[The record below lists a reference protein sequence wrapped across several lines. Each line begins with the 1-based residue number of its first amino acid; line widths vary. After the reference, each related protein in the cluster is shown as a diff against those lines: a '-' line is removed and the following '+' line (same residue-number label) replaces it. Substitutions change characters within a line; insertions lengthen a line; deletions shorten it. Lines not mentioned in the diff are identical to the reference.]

1 MVDAFRCQICAADKL
16 EEIPDYGLLPRV
28 TSDAKP
34 WPGGG
39 RLSVCHSCGAI
50 QKLPDQKWREEAAL
64 IYRNYEM
71 YHLSQGS
78 EQLVFADS
86 GAVSPRSQHLVDYVA
101 AQLKCSGAGSL
112 IDIGCGN
119 GEALTNFSRALPDWK
134 LYGTELTDRALPSLQ
149 RLKNFAELYTVSP
162 GEIAERFS
170 LVTMIH
176 SLEHM
181 AEPLPT
187 LRDAAQ
193 LMAEDGTLFV
203 EVPDIETSPFDLLV
217 ADHLMHFSRASLGQ
231 LADRCG
237 LAPTAL
243 ANDMIPKE
251 ITFLARRGG
260 GQGLGG
266 AASSGV
272 EIAHSTVR
280 WLVDLMSQIRELSD
294 KSAIGIFG
302 TSVAGMA
309 VYGAFREHVQFFV
322 DEDSS
327 RIGRTYDGKPVM
339 APKDVPADVPVI
351 MALPPNRA
359 KKAAMRLAST
369 GMRAV
374 CPPPLTAEAMN

>member
-1 MVDAFRCQICAADKL
+1 MGESFHCQICAADSL
-16 EEIPDYGLLPRV
+16 EEIPDYGMLARV

-34 WPGGG
+34 WPNGG

-50 QKLPDQKWREEAAL
+50 QKLPDQKWRDEAAL

-71 YHLSQGS
+71 YHLSQGA

-86 GAVSPRSQHLVDYVA
+86 GAVSPRSQRLVDYVA
-101 AQLKCSGAGSL
+101 AQLKRAEGGKL

-119 GEALTNFSRALPDWK
+119 GDALTNFSRVLPDWK
-134 LYGTELTDRALPSLQ
+134 LYGTELTDRVLPSLQ
-149 RLKNFAELYTVSP
+149 QIKNFAKLYTVSP
-162 GEIAERFS
+162 GEIRERFS

-181 AEPLPT
+181 PEPMTT
-187 LRDAAQ
+187 LRNAAR
-193 LMAEDGTLFV
+193 LMAEDGALFV

-217 ADHLMHFSRASLGQ
+217 ADHLMHFSRTSLGL
-231 LADRCG
+231 LANRCG
-237 LAPTAL
+237 LAPTML
-243 ANDMIPKE
+243 ANDLIPKE
-251 ITFLARRGG
+251 ITLLAQRGG
-260 GQGLGG
+260 GQRLEG
-266 AASSGV
+266 AASACVGN
-272 EIAHSTVR
+272 ARSTVR

-309 VYGAFREHVQFFV
+309 LYGAFREQVRFFV
-322 DEDSS
+322 DEDPS
-327 RIGRTYDGKPVM
+327 RIGRTYDGKPVI
-339 APKDVPADVPVI
+339 APKDVPADVPVF

-359 KKAAMRLAST
+359 KKAAVRLAST

-374 CPPPLTAEAMN
+374 CPPPLTAEAMH

>member
-1 MVDAFRCQICAADKL
+1 MIGSFHCQICAADSP
-16 EEIPDYGLLPRV
+16 EEIAEYRLLPRV

-34 WPGGG
+34 WPSGG
-39 RLSVCHSCGAI
+39 RLSVCRSCGAI
-50 QKLPDQKWREEAAL
+50 QKLPDQKWRDEAAL

-86 GAVSPRSQHLVDYVA
+86 GAFLPRSERLVEYVA
-101 AQLKCSGAGSL
+101 AQLKGSEGGKL

-119 GEALTNFSRALPDWK
+119 GEALTNFSRVLPDWK
-134 LYGTELTDRALPSLQ
+134 LYGTELTDRVLPSLQ
-149 RLKNFAELYTVSP
+149 RLKNFAKLYTVSP
-162 GEIAERFS
+162 GEIPERFS

-181 AEPLPT
+181 PEPSTT

-217 ADHLMHFSRASLGQ
+217 ADHLMHFSRASLGL

-237 LAPTAL
+237 LAPTML
-243 ANDMIPKE
+243 ANDLIPKE

-260 GQGLGG
+260 GRGLKS

-272 EIAHSTVR
+272 EIVRSTVC
-280 WLVDLMSQIRELSD
+280 WLVGLMSQIRELSD

-309 VYGAFREHVQFFV
+309 FYGAFRERVQFFV
-322 DEDSS
+322 DEDPS

-374 CPPPLTAEAMN
+374 CPPPLTAEAMH